1 MKKYGEIEWKSHP
14 YLTKQIIFSLPL
26 KSFIGNDIDK
36 KIIELSSKL
45 LKCYDRSIDL
55 ELETFIMKK
64 YGLNK
69 NEQKQVYSEINLL
82 PDLSSINNMKI
93 RDSEFYV

>member
-1 MKKYGEIEWKSHP
+1 
-14 YLTKQIIFSLPL
+14 
-26 KSFIGNDIDK
+26 
-36 KIIELSSKL
+36 
-45 LKCYDRSIDL
+45 
-55 ELETFIMKK
+55 MKK